1 MTVENYTSSAL
12 SDLVKEFLQQ
22 YKDSNNN
29 FKYVEMIDSA
39 IGKTSIT
46 ISTKDILLSELEEST
61 KIYELLMK
69 EPLKF
74 IEATERAVKE
84 IYNEKTHDN
93 KNLEIHI
100 DEVERRPSLVDVLG
114 NKYIND
120 IITING
126 MVVSKT
132 SIYNITEKLV
142 YKCPDGH
149 ITTITNSTNLI
160 PKPPSKC
167 SNAKCTQRRLE
178 EILQKE
184 FIQQHRAVYIKSEEE
199 FSFQN
204 DEIEADLMGDLI
216 DVIEAGDRVQ
226 ITGIIQSRTKKNVYI
241 NYIRCLNIKKLD
253 DVDLTILP
261 EDEELFKQ
269 FPHEP
274 DFLRKFVLSISPS
287 TLGYETVK
295 ESLLLQRIASPDK
308 INDDGTMVRGWF
320 NIGLFGSGGVAKTK
334 FGEWEVANLP
344 RTQIVGSKG
353 ASGKGLLLGLEEDSS
368 GRKTLRAGAFIN
380 CREGGVVVLDEF
392 PKLPPEVVD
401 ELFTTLEGGY
411 ASISKV
417 GHQAKVK
424 ANAGLLATGNAY
436 NEEWN
441 ENLNLKDNLNLSVPL
456 LQRFD
461 YLWIMIDQYDE
472 KQDSDIADAILN
484 GVDYS
489 KLEIIP
495 HSSTTLAK
503 YIKFVKRFKPMLSDD
518 VKELLKSSYQEIRK
532 SKEAKEN
539 GISPRHLNT
548 LIRSTL
554 AYARLNQRQYT
565 TVEDA
570 GKAVSLIK
578 ELFKQR
584 NISISEA
591 DTYVNRQFNRCM
603 QILHDSSANG
613 LETHE
618 LFEQLLSIGSA
629 EQIAETINDLGR
641 NANWREN
648 KKWREVVEKI
658 KKSHRIKIVCFK
670 PLSFTYKKNLD
681 DIGSWN

>member
-22 YKDSNNN
+22 FKDSNGN

-61 KIYELLMK
+61 KIYEMLMK
-69 EPLKF
+69 EPLRF
-74 IEATERAVKE
+74 IKATKRAVKE
-84 IYNEKTHDN
+84 IYSEKTHDD

-100 DEVERRPSLVDVLG
+100 DEIERRPSLVEVLG
-114 NKYIND
+114 NKHIND

-132 SIYNITEKLV
+132 SIYNISEKLV
-142 YKCPDGH
+142 YRCPDGH

-160 PKPPSKC
+160 PKPPLKC
-167 SNAKCTQRRLE
+167 SNLKCAHRNLE
-178 EILQKE
+178 EVQQKE
-184 FIQQHRAVYIKSEEE
+184 FIQQHRAIYLKSEEE

-204 DEIEADLMGDLI
+204 DEIEVDLMGDLI
-216 DVIEAGDRVQ
+216 DVVEAGDRVQ
-226 ITGIIQSRTKKNVYI
+226 VTGIVQSRIMKNVYI
-241 NYIRCLNIKKLD
+241 NLIRCLNIKKLD
-253 DVDLTILP
+253 DVDLTISQD
-261 EDEELFKQ
+261 DEEIFKQ

-274 DFLRKFVLSISPS
+274 DFFRKFVLSISPS
-287 TLGYETVK
+287 TLGNDTVK
-295 ESLLLQRIASPDK
+295 ESLLLQRIGSPDR
-308 INDDGTMVRGWF
+308 INDDGTIVRGWF

-334 FGEWEVANLP
+334 FGEWEVSNLP

-368 GRKTLRAGAFIN
+368 GRKTLRAGAFVN
-380 CREGGVVVLDEF
+380 CRDGGVVVLDEF
-392 PKLPPEVVD
+392 PKLNPEVID

-424 ANAGLLATGNAY
+424 ANASLLATGNAY

-441 ENLNLKDNLNLSVPL
+441 ENLNLRDNLNLSVSL

-484 GVDYS
+484 GIDYS
-489 KLEIIP
+489 KMDITIHLP
-495 HSSTTLAK
+495 TTLAK
-503 YIKFVKRFKPMLSDD
+503 YIKFVKRFNPELSDE
-518 VKELLKSSYQEIRK
+518 VKEILKRSYAEIRK
-532 SKEAKEN
+532 SKEAKDN
-539 GISPRHLNT
+539 GVSPRHLNT

-565 TVEDA
+565 TIEDA
-570 GKAVSLIK
+570 GKAISLMK
-578 ELFKQR
+578 EMFKQR

-618 LFEQLLSIGSA
+618 LFDKLLSTGSA
-629 EQIAETINDLGR
+629 EEIAESINDLGR
-641 NANWREN
+641 NGSMTEN
-648 KKWREVVEKI
+648 KKWREVTDKI
-658 KKSHRIKIVCFK
+658 KQSHLITIVRFK
-670 PLSFTYKKNLD
+670 PLAFAYKKNLD

>member
-1 MTVENYTSSAL
+1 MTLEYTPSAL
-12 SDLVKEFLQQ
+12 SDLAKEFLQQ
-22 YKDSNNN
+22 FKDSNGN

-46 ISTKDILLSELEEST
+46 ISTKDILLSGLEEST
-61 KIYELLMK
+61 KIYDLLMK

-74 IEATERAVKE
+74 IEATKRAVKE
-84 IYNEKTHDN
+84 IYNEKTHDD

-100 DEVERRPSLVDVLG
+100 DEVERRPSLVEVLG
-114 NKYIND
+114 NKHIND

-132 SIYNITEKLV
+132 EVYNIPEKLV
-142 YKCPDGH
+142 YRCPDNH
-149 ITTITNSTNLI
+149 ITTIINSTNLI

-167 SNAKCTQRRLE
+167 SEPRCNHKYLE
-178 EILQKE
+178 AIQQKE

-226 ITGIIQSRTKKNVYI
+226 ITGIIQSRTRKNVLI
-241 NYIRCLNIKKLD
+241 NFIRCLNIKKLD
-253 DVDLTILP
+253 DVDLTISP
-261 EDEELFKQ
+261 EDEEEFKQ
-269 FPHEP
+269 FPYEP
-274 DFLRKFVLSISPS
+274 DFFRKLVLSISPS

-295 ESLLLQRIASPDK
+295 ESLLLQRICSPDR
-308 INDDGTMVRGWF
+308 INDDGTIVRGWF

-334 FGEWEVANLP
+334 FGEWEVSSLP

-368 GRKTLRAGAFIN
+368 GRKILRAGAFVN

-392 PKLPPEVVD
+392 PKLNPEVVD

-441 ENLNLKDNLNLSVPL
+441 ENQNLKDNLNLSVPL

-461 YLWIMIDQYDE
+461 YIWIMIDQYDE

-489 KLEIIP
+489 KMDITP

-503 YIKFVKRFKPMLSDD
+503 YIKFVKRFRPELSDE
-518 VKELLKSSYQEIRK
+518 VKELLKRSYAEIRK
-532 SKEAKEN
+532 TKEAKEN
-539 GISPRHLNT
+539 GVSPRHLNT

-565 TVEDA
+565 AIEDA
-570 GKAVSLIK
+570 GKAISLIK
-578 ELFKQR
+578 EMFKQR

-618 LFEQLLSIGSA
+618 LFEKLLSTGSA
-629 EQIAETINDLGR
+629 EEIAESMNDLGR
-641 NANWREN
+641 NGSMTEN
-648 KKWREVVEKI
+648 KKWREVIEKI
-658 KKSHRIKIVCFK
+658 KQSHLITKVRFK
-670 PLSFTYKKNLD
+670 PLTFAYKKNLD